1 MAEGNTLINALI
13 GAVVAVVLAFIPF
26 STVLGGAVAGYLQGG
41 DQSAAIKVGAL
52 AGVFAA
58 IPLVFVM
65 VLLGGI
71 IPFLP
76 AFGSAGAMGALF
88 GIFAFVALLFAL
100 LYSVGLS
107 ALGGVLGRYV
117 AQETGQQGGSQRP

>member
-1 MAEGNTLINALI
+1 MTEGNTVPNALI

-41 DQSAAIKVGAL
+41 DQSEAITVGAL

-65 VLLGGI
+65 ILLGSV

-76 AFGSAGAMGALF
+76 AFGTTGSAGALF
-88 GIFAFVALLFAL
+88 GIFAFIALLIAL

-107 ALGGVLGRYV
+107 ALGGILGRYV
-117 AQETGQQGGSQRP
+117 ARETER